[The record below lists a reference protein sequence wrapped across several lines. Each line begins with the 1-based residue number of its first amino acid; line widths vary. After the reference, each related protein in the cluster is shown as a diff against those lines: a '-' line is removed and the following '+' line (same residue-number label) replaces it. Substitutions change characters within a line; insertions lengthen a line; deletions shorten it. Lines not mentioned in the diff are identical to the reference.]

1 MTELAL
7 EWKVDGVEAW
17 TLDDVLILWQ
27 RGVYSMAA
35 VEANDRTAK
44 AFTKRPGGFRV
55 VLLVEPEA
63 PQPDEPARKQLMK
76 ADTTGRRAFA
86 IVTLSTGFRA
96 ALVSSVASAIAMTMT
111 ARSRSPVKAF
121 NDAKSAAEW
130 IGTFATPND
139 AERIARALDAM
150 RAGLAR

>member
-7 EWKVDGVEAW
+7 VRKIDGVEAW

-27 RGVYSMAA
+27 HGAYSMAA
-35 VEANDRTAK
+35 VEANEHTGKQLTRMPA
-44 AFTKRPGGFRV
+44 GFRV
-55 VLLVEPEA
+55 ALLVEPEA
-63 PQPDEPARKQLMK
+63 PAPDEQVRQRLTK

-96 ALVSSVASAIAMTMT
+96 ALVNSVASAIALTMT
-111 ARSRSPVKAF
+111 TRSRSPVKAF

-130 IGTFATPND
+130 LGTFATPND
-139 AERIARALDAM
+139 AERLARAFETI
-150 RAGLAR
+150 RSGLAR